1 MTVSPVPPPVAAAP
15 ALAVA
20 APQAVDPATGP
31 GTSLSDRFS
40 LPRIHWGWL
49 LLLAGFAGLFWMS
62 RAVIGPFVAGFVVA
76 YLLDPPAQIL
86 ERRGW
91 PRWLASALVLFLFVI
106 AIVAIVMA
114 SAPIIQ
120 AEVQQLIRTMPKL
133 IETSV
138 PIAQKLLHDSP
149 FEASA
154 RDLIGTMG
162 GRVVGW
168 LSESIG
174 AIIAGS
180 LAFVNVLTFV
190 VVTPIVA
197 FYLLRDWPVI
207 LDRINGWWP
216 RRLAPVV
223 RVLMAQSDAALSGFV
238 RGQSLVCLTLAMFY
252 AVGWSVIGLNYAIVL
267 GLLAGVLGFVP
278 FLGVL
283 TAVGLS
289 LLVALGQYGLDPLQL
304 GFVLGVFFVGQAL
317 ESSVLTPNLIGNRIG
332 LHPVWVLFAVFAGG
346 EVAGLAGVFF
356 AVPVAAVLGVIV
368 RWALAQYRASQYFGA
383 EALPL
388 AADALPLAADVLPP
402 ALAAPPPA

>member
-1 MTVSPVPPPVAAAP
+1 MGAP
-15 ALAVA
+15 AQAAGGTIAPGISLA
-20 APQAVDPATGP
+20 
-31 GTSLSDRFS
+31 DRFS

-49 LLLAGFAGLFWMS
+49 LLVAGFAVLFWTS

-91 PRWLASALVLFLFVI
+91 PRWLASALVLFLFVV
-106 AIVAIVMA
+106 AIVAIGLA

-120 AEVQQLIRTMPKL
+120 AEVQQLIQTMPKL
-133 IETSV
+133 IETSL
-138 PIAQKLLHDSP
+138 PIAQQLLHNSP

-154 RDLIGTMG
+154 RELLSTMG
-162 GRVVGW
+162 SRVVGW
-168 LSESIG
+168 LSESVG
-174 AIIAGS
+174 TIIAGS

-207 LDRINGWWP
+207 LEKINGWWP
-216 RRLAPVV
+216 RRQLPVV
-223 RVLMAQSDAALSGFV
+223 RVLLTQSDAALSGFV
-238 RGQSLVCLTLAMFY
+238 RGQSLVCLTLAIFY

-289 LLVALGQYGLDPLQL
+289 LLVALGQYGLDGLQL
-304 GFVLGVFFVGQAL
+304 GLVLGVFFVGQAF

-356 AVPVAAVLGVIV
+356 AVPVAAVLGVIA
-368 RWALAQYRASQYFGA
+368 RWALAHYRASQFYGA
-383 EALPL
+383 GIELPT
-388 AADALPLAADVLPP
+388 AVVAPP
-402 ALAAPPPA
+402 AAVSPPV